1 MEEKQKNKRYVL
13 RKLFFASLYL
23 STFTFGGGYVIVTL
37 LKEKFVDQY
46 HWIDEEEM
54 LDLVAIAQSSP
65 GAIAVNGA
73 IVVGY
78 KLGGIPGMLLSVLGA
93 IIPPMVILS
102 LISLFYDAFCSN
114 YYIAALLKGMTAG
127 VGAVII
133 SVVYD
138 MGKNVAKSKDWVN
151 VVIMVISFCVSYFLK
166 VNIIYIILIVAVFG
180 FARTLVKEG
189 MQKMIYLQLFFSFL
203 QIGALSFGGG
213 YAAMPLIQ
221 EQVVTMHGW
230 ISMETFSNL
239 VTIAEMTPGPIAVNS
254 ATFVGT
260 RIAGPGGA
268 VVATLGCIL
277 PSCIIVTLL
286 AYIYTKYRKMSLL
299 QGTLTSLRP
308 AVVAMIA
315 KAGVT
320 ILVSSFFINGA
331 VELFRENICIRMVV
345 FFTAALVLLRKFKM
359 NPILVMV
366 LCGVANMVFCAAA
379 GS

>member
-1 MEEKQKNKRYVL
+1 MEEKQKNKSYVL

-65 GAIAVNGA
+65 GAIAVN
-73 IVVGY
+73 
-78 KLGGIPGMLLSVLGA
+78 
-93 IIPPMVILS
+93 
-102 LISLFYDAFCSN
+102 
-114 YYIAALLKGMTAG
+114 
-127 VGAVII
+127 
-133 SVVYD
+133 
-138 MGKNVAKSKDWVN
+138 
-151 VVIMVISFCVSYFLK
+151 
-166 VNIIYIILIVAVFG
+166 
-180 FARTLVKEG
+180 
-189 MQKMIYLQLFFSFL
+189 
-203 QIGALSFGGG
+203 
-213 YAAMPLIQ
+213 
-221 EQVVTMHGW
+221 
-230 ISMETFSNL
+230 
-239 VTIAEMTPGPIAVNS
+239 S

-268 VVATLGCIL
+268 VVATFGCIL

-366 LCGVANMVFCAAA
+366 LCGVANMLFCAAV